1 MRRHGAAFWVV
12 AVVVAAL
19 ASGPGH
25 GYAAQP
31 KPRKKDAGQPAKK
44 EEPVDLFVKGEAA
57 FRQKRYAAA
66 IHPLRDFIGGS
77 VGDARLGDAKEMLFQ
92 AYREQAGKYERIGV
106 PAGGARVL
114 VEGADYFKKGDQA
127 DALRDSA
134 RKTLRAAF
142 DASRAADPDAAADAA
157 AEHARLFK
165 DDPPLADAKAFYQL
179 RVDALAQLVA
189 RKAPA
194 ELLWTRA
201 SALLADGVPPKVL
214 ADQKVDLLAIERAYA
229 DELVRRQWY
238 ARAVDLLGDL
248 AQNSTE
254 ERDRKKYQTLLSKT
268 LGAYAEACLAT
279 GNHDLIEEAW
289 AVCEAWPG
297 SLNTQ
302 GGAKLKRARAKA
314 AGNKPEPIAVPTDNP
329 LVGEGNLGQAGA
341 TISIRGQLKVGDDK
355 GDGRKDGVVTVP
367 AGALLKGGKI
377 YVEEGRLLIKGEP
390 NRPVILRGV
399 ELSAD
404 LGGSVV
410 AQHAVFVDCK
420 FSKAGG
426 WYFPFYTT
434 HWTLENCLLLRSN
447 FPHLDKTN
455 YGIKFKE
462 STFVECTIPS
472 RILNDGA
479 VEDDDLAARYRD
491 EWNGVDECDFLLCE
505 VKPSFVWATE
515 RCNFSICRV
524 GGADVYSSKTPLDVI
539 LFAPKA
545 DASFWRDLRAN
556 TDIGHTGQL
565 EYALSKT
572 GYAHKSMAP
581 LWPWLPAGKA
591 EAGE

>member
-12 AVVVAAL
+12 AAVAVAL
-19 ASGPGH
+19 AWGVWNAR
-25 GYAAQP
+25 AAQS
-31 KPRKKDAGQPAKK
+31 KPRTKDAGQPAKK

-66 IHPLRDFIGGS
+66 IQPLRDFIGGS
-77 VGDARLGDAKEMLFQ
+77 VGDARLGDANEMLFQ
-92 AYREQAGKYERIGV
+92 AYRERAEKFEQLGV
-106 PAGGARVL
+106 PAGAARVL
-114 VEGADYFKKGDQA
+114 AEGADYFKKGDKA
-127 DALRDSA
+127 DSLRDSA

-165 DDPPLADAKAFYQL
+165 EDPPLVDAKAFYQL
-179 RVDALAQLVA
+179 RVDALAQLIA

-194 ELLWTRA
+194 ELLWARA

-229 DELVRRQWY
+229 DELVKRQWY

-248 AQNSTE
+248 AQNSSE
-254 ERDRKKYQTLLSKT
+254 ERDRKKYQVLLSKA
-268 LGAYAEACLAT
+268 LGSYAEACLAT
-279 GNHDLIEEAW
+279 GNYDLIDEAW
-289 AVCEAWPG
+289 AACEAWPG
-297 SLNTQ
+297 SLNTR

-314 AGNKPEPIAVPTDNP
+314 AGNKPEPIAVPTENA
-329 LVGEGNLGQAGA
+329 LVGEGNLGQPGA
-341 TISIRGQLKVGDDK
+341 TISIRGQLEVGDDK
-355 GDGRKDGVVTVP
+355 GEGRKDGVVTVP
-367 AGALLKGGKI
+367 AGAVLKGGKI
-377 YVEEGRLLIKGEP
+377 YVEEGRLVIKGQP

-404 LGGSVV
+404 LGGSIV
-410 AQHAVFVDCK
+410 AEHAVFVDCK

-426 WYFPFYTT
+426 WYVAFYSSQ
-434 HWTLENCLLLRSN
+434 WTFENCLLLRSN
-447 FPHLDKTN
+447 FPHLDRTN
-455 YGIKFKE
+455 YGIKFKD
-462 STFVECTIPS
+462 STFVECTMPS
-472 RILNDGA
+472 RILNEGA

-515 RCNFSICRV
+515 RCNFSMCRV

-539 LFAPKA
+539 LFAPRTEA
-545 DASFWRDLRAN
+545 AFWRDLRAN

-572 GYAHKSMAP
+572 GYAHKTMSP
-581 LWPWLPAGKA
+581 LWPWLPAGKSEAA
-591 EAGE
+591 E